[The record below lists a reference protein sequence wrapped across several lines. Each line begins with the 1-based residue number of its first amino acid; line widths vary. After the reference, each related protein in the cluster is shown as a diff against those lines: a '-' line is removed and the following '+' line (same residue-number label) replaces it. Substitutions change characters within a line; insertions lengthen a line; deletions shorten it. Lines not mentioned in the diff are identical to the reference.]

1 MTYVVWQKR
10 LWLCV
15 HRHIYTGK
23 NSGVNSLVM
32 PHNRGVLRLLVP
44 YGTCNANRPDSLYMI
59 VHKLLSM
66 LYAKTYGT
74 S

>member
-1 MTYVVWQKR
+1 MLYGKKGFGSASIV
-10 LWLCV
+10 
-15 HRHIYTGK
+15 IYILDK
-23 NSGVNSLVM
+23 NTGVNSLVM

-44 YGTCNANRPDSLYMI
+44 YGTCNANRGDSLYMT
-59 VHKLLSM
+59 VHKLLIM